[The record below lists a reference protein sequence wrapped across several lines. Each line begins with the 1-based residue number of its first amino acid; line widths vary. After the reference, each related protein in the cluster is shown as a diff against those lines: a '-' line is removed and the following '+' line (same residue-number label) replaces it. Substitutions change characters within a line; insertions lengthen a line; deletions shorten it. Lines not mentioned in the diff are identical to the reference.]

1 MIFAIRH
8 FLRQVV
14 VMLNHLFRFPSS
26 FLARIGVSLIGCIVI
41 VSSLSAAR
49 ALTFEEL
56 YDSSK
61 LLDVRITLSD
71 SDWNTIRVQS
81 RSMAQALGEERRTG
95 KAATPFSYVTGDVSI
110 NGVEFKSVGI
120 RKKGF
125 IGSLDDTRPSL
136 KVKFNH
142 TDSKTKVAGVTQLT
156 LNNNKQ
162 DGALVSQTMAYALF
176 NQAGLPAS
184 KSSYAK
190 VMINGQSLG
199 IYTNVESA
207 RKPLVQRGF
216 GTDKGT
222 LFEGT
227 IVDFFDGWA
236 GGFEHKFGPEK
247 KGRKKL
253 QSVIDALNGPDGALV
268 ASLGKVIDLDGFLK
282 FWAIES
288 LIGFWDG
295 YSGNQNNF
303 FVYHNPKTD
312 RLHFLPWGADS
323 VFTSRGMFQ
332 RGGPQSVKARGR
344 LASRLYQVPE
354 IRERYRTVMLGILK
368 SHWDE
373 KALLAESERVED
385 LVGDSIHERQ
395 KGFSQAMDRTREF
408 FSTRRDQITKELED
422 GTPEVEGG
430 ASEPMYFAKIG
441 RVEGTIN
448 AQWFSDAPDDP
459 TEVGEAKVKV
469 IIDGKEVEFTNL
481 GAHAVMGRRGYRGP
495 GQPNINIVGER
506 KSDGELVTLSLM
518 LPEALFTPS
527 EGKMVPVGG
536 MMRQGQGFGFGPGG
550 MSPID
555 GKIQVLEAALED
567 GAPVKVE
574 VSAHIM
580 KMENSI
586 FGRGGGGP
594 PRRGGPGGPPRGREG
609 RPGRPQ

>member
-1 MIFAIRH
+1 MNLLTR
-8 FLRQVV
+8 L
-14 VMLNHLFRFPSS
+14 
-26 FLARIGVSLIGCIVI
+26 GVPLVGCFFIVA
-41 VSSLSAAR
+41 SLSAAR
-49 ALTFEEL
+49 VLTFEEL
-56 YDSSK
+56 YDSSE
-61 LLDVRITLSD
+61 LLDVRITLSET
-71 SDWNTIRVQS
+71 DWNTIRVQS
-81 RSMAQALGEERRTG
+81 RSMVQALGEERRTG
-95 KAATPFSYVTGDVSI
+95 KAETPFTYVTGDILI

-125 IGSLDDTRPSL
+125 IGSLDDNRPSL

-142 TDSKTKVAGVTQLT
+142 TDSKAKVAGMTQLT

-162 DGALVSQTMAYALF
+162 DGALVSQTMAYSLF
-176 NQAGLPAS
+176 SQAGLPAS
-184 KSSYAK
+184 KTSYAK
-190 VMINGQSLG
+190 VMVNGQSLG

-207 RKPLVQRGF
+207 RQPLVQRGF

-236 GGFEHKFGPEK
+236 SGFEHKFGPEEI
-247 KGRKKL
+247 GRKKL
-253 QSVIDALNGPDGALV
+253 QSVIDTLNGPDGELV
-268 ASLGKVIDLDGFLK
+268 ASLGKVIDLDDFLK

-332 RGGPQSVKARGR
+332 RGGPQSVKTRGR

-354 IRERYRTVMLGILK
+354 IRERYRTVMLGVLK

-373 KALLAESERVED
+373 KALLAESERVEE
-385 LVGDSIHERQ
+385 LVGDSIHESQ
-395 KGFSQAMDRTREF
+395 KGFSQALDRTREF

-430 ASEPMYFAKIG
+430 ASEPMYFARVG
-441 RVEGTIN
+441 RVEGTVS
-448 AQWFSDAPDDP
+448 AQWFSDAPNDP

-469 IIDGKEVEFTNL
+469 IVDGEEVEFTHL
-481 GAHAVMGRRGYRGP
+481 GAHAVMGRFGFRGP
-495 GQPNINIVGER
+495 GQPNINIVGKR
-506 KSDGELVTLSLM
+506 KSDGEIVTLSLM
-518 LPEALFTPS
+518 LPAALFTPS
-527 EGKMVPVGG
+527 EGKKVPVGG

-550 MSPID
+550 MSSID
-555 GKIQVLEAALED
+555 GKIEISEAALED
-567 GAPVKVE
+567 GAPVKAV
-574 VSAHIM
+574 VSAHIL
-580 KMENSI
+580 KMENSF
-586 FGRGGGGP
+586 FGRGGGGGP
-594 PRRGGPGGPPRGREG
+594 PRRGGGGGRPRGRGE